1 MFKKWQVMICVLKR
15 EEVEKAVEKTTPQYV
30 KDVVEHPPFRV
41 TVNTTLEVLAAYL
54 RKFPVDV
61 VPVFK
66 SVFSEKVVGVV
77 YPHTALLLKSKKLET
92 KVGEFVNPP
101 LIVKES
107 WKIENVIEIL
117 TSEAKWG
124 ALVVDEEGK
133 YVGVVTL
140 RGLLSALLLREPKA
154 KSVAA
159 VYTPLDEK
167 KTRAGFVEAIERVSK
182 VFKKLVGGEVDG
194 FVVLNRE
201 GGVAGVLTVWDFIKT
216 RRWYK
221 GAGAPR
227 PIFGTRVTRGESR
240 HVGVTRLWRIMSR
253 GVATATLDTPI
264 EDVARYMMISGIYV
278 VPVVTNEGKVIGAV
292 TIWDVF
298 HAYLYGLK
306 EGREDVEVKRAIEER
321 VEKPTIEAVV
331 RLRPS
336 KHVTGLRAKDVM
348 VTDIPAVNVR
358 DTSSRIRKMFLRYN
372 TTILAVVD
380 DEGKVVGFITRRDL
394 MTYIAEKSLG
404 YWRRQKGKLLVLKEQ
419 VMPGERA
426 KIMVEEG
433 TAGEIMKTQYPTAGL
448 DATVEEIAYKMLAA
462 GSDYVVVVD
471 EANTPIGVVTKDE
484 LLKAFKERGRDVKVG
499 ELMTPA
505 DIAVA
510 KLFSSLA
517 SVIKKINAYEL
528 DGVVVTEGNEP
539 KGVISVDDLSLRPI
553 EETLRGEK
561 LVFFT
566 KSGIRRVVVS
576 GLEKL
581 RYSKVSTLMAYDVMR
596 SIEYTISVDVNVKD
610 VIDKLFEQGVVPV
623 VDDRGR
629 LVGVLN
635 KMDVVKE
642 LARVYITY
650 AMPEKVVEV
659 EKKVEQKVK
668 VEQST

>member
-1 MFKKWQVMICVLKR
+1 MIYVLKR
-15 EEVEKAVEKTTPQYV
+15 EEVEKAVEKTIPQYV

-41 TVNTTLEVLAAYL
+41 TVNTTLETLAAYL

-66 SVFSEKVVGVV
+66 SVFSEEVVGVV
-77 YPHTALLLKSKKLET
+77 YPHTALLLKSKKLEA

-107 WKIENVIEIL
+107 WKIENAIEIL
-117 TSEAKWG
+117 TNEAKWG

-154 KSVAA
+154 KSVVA

-167 KTRAGFVEAIERVSK
+167 KTRAGFVKAIERVSK

-201 GGVAGVLTVWDFIKT
+201 GGAAGVLTVWDFIKK

-278 VPVVTNEGKVIGAV
+278 VPVVNNEGKVIGAV
-292 TIWDVF
+292 TAWDVF
-298 HAYLYGLK
+298 HAYLHGPK
-306 EGREDVEVKRAIEER
+306 EGQEDVEVKRAIEEK
-321 VEKPTIEAVV
+321 VEKPTIETVV

-358 DTSSRIRKMFLRYN
+358 DTLSRIRKIFLRYN

-404 YWRRQKGKLLVLKEQ
+404 YWKRQKGKLLVLKEQ

-462 GSDYVVVVD
+462 GSDYVVIVD

-484 LLKAFKERGRDVKVG
+484 LLKAFKERGRDVEVG

-505 DIAVA
+505 DVA
-510 KLFSSLA
+510 TVNLFSSLA

-528 DGVVVTEGNEP
+528 DGVVVTEGNEL
-539 KGVISVDDLSLRPI
+539 KGVINVDDLSLRPI
-553 EETLRGEK
+553 EETLRGERF
-561 LVFFT
+561 VFFT
-566 KSGIRRVVVS
+566 KSGIRRVATS

-581 RYSKVSTLMAYDVMR
+581 RYSKVSTLTAYDVMR
-596 SIEYTISVDVNVKD
+596 PIEYTTTADADAKKVV
-610 VIDKLFEQGVVPV
+610 DKLFEQGVVPV
-623 VDDRGR
+623 LDEKGR

-650 AMPEKVVEV
+650 AMPERVAEV
-659 EKKVEQKVK
+659 EKKIEQKVK
-668 VEQST
+668 VEQSS

>member
-1 MFKKWQVMICVLKR
+1 MTCVLKR
-15 EEVEKAVEKTTPQYV
+15 EEIEKAVEKPIPQYV

-41 TVNTTLEVLAAYL
+41 TVNTTLETLAAYL

-66 SVFSEKVVGVV
+66 SVFSEEVVGVV
-77 YPHTALLLKSKKLET
+77 YPHTALLLKSKKLEA

-117 TSEAKWG
+117 TNEAKWG

-167 KTRAGFVEAIERVSK
+167 KTRAGFVKAIERVSK
-182 VFKKLVGGEVDG
+182 VFKKLMGGEVDG

-201 GGVAGVLTVWDFIKT
+201 GGAAGVLSVWDFVKS

-240 HVGVTRLWRIMSR
+240 HVGVIRLWRIMSR

-278 VPVVTNEGKVIGAV
+278 VPVVNNEGKVIGAV

-298 HAYLYGLK
+298 HAYLYGPK

-358 DTSSRIRKMFLRYN
+358 DTLSRIRKIFLRYN

-404 YWRRQKGKLLVLKEQ
+404 YWKRQKGKLLVLKEQ

-448 DATVEEIAYKMLAA
+448 DSTVEEIAYKMLAA
-462 GSDYVVVVD
+462 GSDYVVIVD

-528 DGVVVTEGNEP
+528 DGVVITEGNEL
-539 KGVISVDDLSLRPI
+539 KGVINVDDLSLRPI
-553 EETLRGEK
+553 EETLRGER

-566 KSGIRRVVVS
+566 KSGIRRVATS

-581 RYSKVSTLMAYDVMR
+581 RYSKVSTLTAYDVMR
-596 SIEYTISVDVNVKD
+596 PIEYTTTADADAKKVVDR
-610 VIDKLFEQGVVPV
+610 LFEQGVVPV
-623 VDDRGR
+623 LDEKGR

>member
-1 MFKKWQVMICVLKR
+1 MIYVLKR

-30 KDVVEHPPFRV
+30 KDIVEHPPFRV
-41 TVNTTLEVLAAYL
+41 TVNTTLETLAAYL

-66 SVFSEKVVGVV
+66 SVFSEEVVGVV
-77 YPHTALLLKSKKLET
+77 YPHTALLLKSKKLEA

-167 KTRAGFVEAIERVSK
+167 KTRAGFVKAIERVSK

-201 GGVAGVLTVWDFIKT
+201 GGAAGVLTVWDFVKS

-278 VPVVTNEGKVIGAV
+278 VPVVNNEGKVIGAV
-292 TIWDVF
+292 TAWDVF
-298 HAYLYGLK
+298 HAYLYGPK
-306 EGREDVEVKRAIEER
+306 EGREDVEVKKAIEEK
-321 VEKPTIEAVV
+321 VEKPTLETVV

-358 DTSSRIRKMFLRYN
+358 DTLSRIRKMFLKN
-372 TTILAVVD
+372 GTTILAVVD
-380 DEGKVVGFITRRDL
+380 DEGKVVGFVTRRDFI
-394 MTYIAEKSLG
+394 TYIAEKSLG
-404 YWRRQKGKLLVLKEQ
+404 YWKRQKGKLLALKEQ
-419 VMPGERA
+419 TMPGERV

-462 GSDYVVVVD
+462 GSDYVVIVD

-505 DIAVA
+505 GVA
-510 KLFSSLA
+510 ATNLFSSLA
-517 SVIKKINAYEL
+517 SVIKK
-528 DGVVVTEGNEP
+528 D
-539 KGVISVDDLSLRPI
+539 
-553 EETLRGEK
+553 
-561 LVFFT
+561 
-566 KSGIRRVVVS
+566 
-576 GLEKL
+576 
-581 RYSKVSTLMAYDVMR
+581 
-596 SIEYTISVDVNVKD
+596 
-610 VIDKLFEQGVVPV
+610 Q
-623 VDDRGR
+623 R
-629 LVGVLN
+629 L
-635 KMDVVKE
+635 
-642 LARVYITY
+642 
-650 AMPEKVVEV
+650 
-659 EKKVEQKVK
+659 
-668 VEQST
+668 

>member
-1 MFKKWQVMICVLKR
+1 MLKR
-15 EEVEKAVEKTTPQYV
+15 EEIEKAVEKTIPQYV

-41 TVNTTLEVLAAYL
+41 TVNTTLEMLAAYL

-66 SVFSEKVVGVV
+66 SVFSEEVVGVV

-124 ALVVDEEGK
+124 VLVVDEEGK

-167 KTRAGFVEAIERVSK
+167 KTRAGFVKAIERVSK

-201 GGVAGVLTVWDFIKT
+201 GGVAGLLTVWDFIKK

-221 GAGAPR
+221 GAGEPR
-227 PIFGTRVTRGESR
+227 PLFGTRVARGESK
-240 HVGVTRLWRIMSR
+240 HVGVARVWRVMFR
-253 GVATATLDTPI
+253 GVATATPETSID
-264 EDVARYMMISGIYV
+264 DVARYMVTSGMYL
-278 VPVVTNEGKVIGAV
+278 VPVVNNEGKVIGAV
-292 TIWDVF
+292 TAWDVF
-298 HAYLYGLK
+298 HAYLYGPK
-306 EGREDVEVKRAIEER
+306 EGREDVEVKRAVEER
-321 VEKPTIEAVV
+321 VEKPTLEAVV

-336 KHVTGLRAKDVM
+336 KHVTGLRARDVM
-348 VTDIPAVNVR
+348 TVDIPAVNVR
-358 DTSSRIRKMFLRYN
+358 DTLSRIRKMFLKN
-372 TTILAVVD
+372 GTTILAVVD
-380 DEGKVVGFITRRDL
+380 DEGKVVGFVTRRDFI
-394 MTYIAEKSLG
+394 TYIAEKSLG
-404 YWRRQKGKLLVLKEQ
+404 YWKRQKGKLLALKEQ
-419 VMPGERA
+419 TMLGERV

-505 DIAVA
+505 GVA
-510 KLFSSLA
+510 ATNLFSSLA

-528 DGVVVTEGNEP
+528 DGVVVTEGNEL
-539 KGVISVDDLSLRPI
+539 KGVINVDDLSLRPI
-553 EETLRGEK
+553 EEKLRGER

-566 KSGIRRVVVS
+566 KSGIRRVATS

-596 SIEYTISVDVNVKD
+596 PIEYTTTADADVKKV
-610 VIDKLFEQGVVPV
+610 VDKLFEQGVVPV
-623 VDDRGR
+623 LDEKGR

-642 LARVYITY
+642 LARTYITY
-650 AMPEKVVEV
+650 AMPEKVAEV
-659 EKKVEQKVK
+659 E
-668 VEQST
+668 

>member
-1 MFKKWQVMICVLKR
+1 VLKR
-15 EEVEKAVEKTTPQYV
+15 EEVEKTVEKPIPQYV
-30 KDVVEHPPFRV
+30 RDVVEHPPFRV
-41 TVNTTLEVLAAYL
+41 TENTTLETLAVYL

-66 SVFSEKVVGVV
+66 SVFSENVVGVV

-167 KTRAGFVEAIERVSK
+167 KTRAGFVKAIERVSK

-201 GGVAGVLTVWDFIKT
+201 GGVAGLLTVWDFIKK

-221 GAGAPR
+221 GAGEPR
-227 PIFGTRVTRGESR
+227 PLFGTRVARGESK
-240 HVGVTRLWRIMSR
+240 HVGVARVWRVMFR
-253 GVATATLDTPI
+253 GVATATPETPI
-264 EDVARYMMISGIYV
+264 DDVARYMVTSGMYL
-278 VPVVTNEGKVIGAV
+278 VPVVNREGRVIGAV
-292 TIWDVF
+292 TVWDVF
-298 HAYLYGLK
+298 HAYLYGPK

-321 VEKPTIEAVV
+321 VEKPTLEAVV

-358 DTSSRIRKMFLRYN
+358 DTLSRIRKMFLKN
-372 TTILAVVD
+372 GTTILAVVD
-380 DEGKVVGFITRRDL
+380 DEGKVVGFVTRRDFI
-394 MTYIAEKSLG
+394 TYIAEKSLG
-404 YWRRQKGKLLVLKEQ
+404 YWKRQKGKLLALKEQ
-419 VMPGERA
+419 TMPGERV

-505 DIAVA
+505 GVA
-510 KLFSSLA
+510 ATNLFSSLA

-528 DGVVVTEGNEP
+528 DGVVVTEGNEL
-539 KGVISVDDLSLRPI
+539 KGVINVDDLSLRPI
-553 EETLRGEK
+553 EETLRGER

-566 KSGIRRVVVS
+566 KSGIRRVVTS

-596 SIEYTISVDVNVKD
+596 PIEYTTTADTDAKKVV
-610 VIDKLFEQGVVPV
+610 DKLFEQGVVPV
-623 VDDRGR
+623 LDEKGR

-642 LARVYITY
+642 LARTYITY
-650 AMPEKVVEV
+650 AMPEKVAEV
-659 EKKVEQKVK
+659 EKVEQKI
-668 VEQST
+668 

>member
-1 MFKKWQVMICVLKR
+1 MIYVLKR
-15 EEVEKAVEKTTPQYV
+15 EEVEKAVEKTIPQYV

-41 TVNTTLEVLAAYL
+41 TVNTTLETLAAYL

-66 SVFSEKVVGVV
+66 SVFSEEVVGVV
-77 YPHTALLLKSKKLET
+77 YPHTASLLKSKKLEA
-92 KVGEFVNPP
+92 KVGEFVNLP

-107 WKIENVIEIL
+107 WKIENAIEIL

-167 KTRAGFVEAIERVSK
+167 KTRAGFVKAIEKVSK

-201 GGVAGVLTVWDFIKT
+201 GGVAGVLTVWDFIKK

-221 GAGAPR
+221 GAGTPR

-292 TIWDVF
+292 TAWDVF
-298 HAYLYGLK
+298 HAYLYGPK

-321 VEKPTIEAVV
+321 VEKSTIEAVV

-358 DTSSRIRKMFLRYN
+358 DTLSRIRKMFLRYN

-404 YWRRQKGKLLVLKEQ
+404 YWKRQKGKLLVLKEQ

-433 TAGEIMKTQYPTAGL
+433 TAGEIMKAQYPTAGL

-471 EANTPIGVVTKDE
+471 ETNAPIGVVTKDE

-566 KSGIRRVVVS
+566 KSGIRRVAVS

-596 SIEYTISVDVNVKD
+596 SIEYTITVGANVKD
-610 VIDKLFEQGVVPV
+610 VIDKLLEQGVVPV

-650 AMPEKVVEV
+650 AMPEKVAEV
-659 EKKVEQKVK
+659 EEKIEQKVK
-668 VEQST
+668 VEHT

>member
-1 MFKKWQVMICVLKR
+1 MICVLKR

-30 KDVVEHPPFRV
+30 RDIVEHPPFRV
-41 TVNTTLEVLAAYL
+41 TENTTLETLAAYL

-66 SVFSEKVVGVV
+66 SVFSESVVGVV
-77 YPHTALLLKSKKLET
+77 YPHTALLLKSKKLEA

-167 KTRAGFVEAIERVSK
+167 KTRAGFVKAIERVSK

-201 GGVAGVLTVWDFIKT
+201 GGVAGLLTVWDFIKK

-221 GAGAPR
+221 GAGEPR
-227 PIFGTRVTRGESR
+227 PLFGTRVARGESK
-240 HVGVTRLWRIMSR
+240 HVGAARVWRVMFR
-253 GVATATLDTPI
+253 GVATATPETPI
-264 EDVARYMMISGIYV
+264 DDVARYMVTSGMYL
-278 VPVVTNEGKVIGAV
+278 VPVVNNEGKVIGAV
-292 TIWDVF
+292 TAWDVF
-298 HAYLYGLK
+298 HAYLYGPK

-321 VEKPTIEAVV
+321 VEKPTLEAVV

-348 VTDIPAVNVR
+348 TVDIPAVNVR
-358 DTSSRIRKMFLRYN
+358 DTLSRIRKMFLKN
-372 TTILAVVD
+372 GTTILAVVD
-380 DEGKVVGFITRRDL
+380 DEGKVVGFVTRRDFI
-394 MTYIAEKSLG
+394 TYIAEKSLG
-404 YWRRQKGKLLVLKEQ
+404 YWKRQKGKLLALKEQ
-419 VMPGERA
+419 TMPGERVR
-426 KIMVEEG
+426 IMVEEG

-448 DATVEEIAYKMLAA
+448 DATVEEIAYKMLTA

-505 DIAVA
+505 GVA
-510 KLFSSLA
+510 ATNLFSSLA
-517 SVIKKINAYEL
+517 SAIKKINAYEL
-528 DGVVVTEGNEP
+528 DGVVVTEGNEL
-539 KGVISVDDLSLRPI
+539 KGVINVDDLSLRPI
-553 EETLRGEK
+553 EETLRGER

-566 KSGIRRVVVS
+566 KSGIRRVATS

-581 RYSKVSTLMAYDVMR
+581 RYSKVSTLTAYDVMR
-596 SIEYTISVDVNVKD
+596 PIEYTTTADADAKKVV
-610 VIDKLFEQGVVPV
+610 DKLFEQGVVPV
-623 VDDRGR
+623 LDEKGR

-642 LARVYITY
+642 LARTYITY
-650 AMPEKVVEV
+650 AMPEKVAEA
-659 EKKVEQKVK
+659 EKIEQKAR
-668 VEQST
+668 

>member
-1 MFKKWQVMICVLKR
+1 VLKR
-15 EEVEKAVEKTTPQYV
+15 EEVEKTVEKPIPQYV
-30 KDVVEHPPFRV
+30 RDVVEHPPFRV
-41 TVNTTLEVLAAYL
+41 TENTTLETLAAYL

-66 SVFSEKVVGVV
+66 SVFSEEVVGVV
-77 YPHTALLLKSKKLET
+77 YPHTALLLKSKKLEA

-107 WKIENVIEIL
+107 WKIENVTEIL
-117 TSEAKWG
+117 ISEAKWG

-167 KTRAGFVEAIERVSK
+167 KTRAGFVKAIERVSK
-182 VFKKLVGGEVDG
+182 VFRKLVGGEVDG

-201 GGVAGVLTVWDFIKT
+201 GGVAGLLTVWDFVKK

-221 GAGAPR
+221 GAGEPR
-227 PIFGTRVTRGESR
+227 PLFGTRVARGESK
-240 HVGVTRLWRIMSR
+240 HVGVARVWRIMFR
-253 GVATATLDTPI
+253 GVATATPETPI
-264 EDVARYMMISGIYV
+264 DDVARYMVTSGMYL
-278 VPVVTNEGKVIGAV
+278 VPVVNREGRVIGAV
-292 TIWDVF
+292 TVWDVF
-298 HAYLYGLK
+298 HAYLYGPK
-306 EGREDVEVKRAIEER
+306 EGREDVEVKRATEER
-321 VEKPTIEAVV
+321 VEKPTLEAVV

-358 DTSSRIRKMFLRYN
+358 DTLSRIRKMFLKN
-372 TTILAVVD
+372 GTTILAVVD
-380 DEGKVVGFITRRDL
+380 DEGKVVGFVTRRDF

-404 YWRRQKGKLLVLKEQ
+404 YWKRQKGKLLALKEQ
-419 VMPGERA
+419 TMPGERVR
-426 KIMVEEG
+426 IMVEEG

-448 DATVEEIAYKMLAA
+448 DATVEEIAYKILAA
-462 GSDYVVVVD
+462 GSDYVVIVD

-484 LLKAFKERGRDVKVG
+484 LRKAFKERGRDVKVG

-505 DIAVA
+505 DVA
-510 KLFSSLA
+510 TVNLFSSLA

-528 DGVVVTEGNEP
+528 DGVVVTEGNEL
-539 KGVISVDDLSLRPI
+539 KGVINVDDLSLRPM
-553 EETLRGEK
+553 EETLRGER

-566 KSGIRRVVVS
+566 KSGIRRVATS

-581 RYSKVSTLMAYDVMR
+581 RYSKVSALTAYDVMR
-596 SIEYTISVDVNVKD
+596 PIEYTTTADTDAKKVV
-610 VIDKLFEQGVVPV
+610 DKLFEQGVVPV
-623 VDDRGR
+623 LDEKGR

-642 LARVYITY
+642 LARTYITY
-650 AMPEKVVEV
+650 AMPEKVAEV
-659 EKKVEQKVK
+659 EKIV
-668 VEQST
+668 